1 MAGVLGWHK
10 DAGLECAPHFDGRA
24 RPGQFEKKTKAYG
37 CGPPRSPAFSRGG
50 SRRPRRGLYNLS
62 VSAEGGATADEI
74 LTVVSDARH
83 PAPAAV
89 AAVEAL
95 TAVSSITGGVA
106 VSAND
111 LEPLVQHFRGLP
123 SSQAAQRVHPA
134 RTMFF
139 LFAFAALASAEWT
152 MRRRRGLK

>member
-1 MAGVLGWHK
+1 MPALSARLISTAAPGPDNSREDEGVRLWPTTEP
-10 DAGLECAPHFDGRA
+10 GLFQGRITAP
-24 RPGQFEKKTKAYG
+24 KA
-37 CGPPRSPAFSRGG
+37 
-50 SRRPRRGLYNLS
+50 GLYNLS

-95 TAVSSITGGVA
+95 TTVSSITGGVA

-111 LEPLVQHFRGLP
+111 LEPLVQHVRGLP

>member
-1 MAGVLGWHK
+1 MSARLISTAAPVPDNPRNDEGVRLWPTTEPGLFQGRITAPTAGV
-10 DAGLECAPHFDGRA
+10 
-24 RPGQFEKKTKAYG
+24 
-37 CGPPRSPAFSRGG
+37 
-50 SRRPRRGLYNLS
+50 YNLS

-83 PAPAAV
+83 PAAAAV

-95 TAVSSITGGVA
+95 TTVSSVTGGVA

-111 LEPLVQHFRGLP
+111 LEPLVQHLRGLP